1 MKAWNIWRRGKLI
14 DTIFY
19 DDDIPGEQV
28 KDDLINHDGYDSDIT
43 VEEDT
48 EKGKS
53 YRAKL
58 EELLETPEYRKI
70 KYAVRSYLKNLSPE
84 NMEMAGSSLIIM
96 IHSTT
101 EGKE

>member
-1 MKAWNIWRRGKLI
+1 MKR
-14 DTIFY
+14 
-19 DDDIPGEQV
+19 
-28 KDDLINHDGYDSDIT
+28 
-43 VEEDT
+43 T
-48 EKGKS
+48 EIQETKEPGKS

-70 KYAVRSYLKNLSPE
+70 KYAVRSYLKNLTPE

-101 EGKE
+101 TGNE